1 MMMMKNIKN
10 RSGFTM
16 IELLATITILG
27 ILMAVAIG
35 AVSWILDLNEK
46 RYYSTLEK
54 NVALAAESYY
64 ADYRASLPKAVGQ
77 SRKLLLKTLVEQKYL
92 PDVLDYGKGDCTASS
107 ESYVV
112 VTKYSK
118 KDYLYNVYF
127 DCPAYKTRQEDAIK
141 DLSIT
146 INFDYDDTK
155 VKEAKASIKIN
166 STEDNKIASY
176 EYIIY
181 KDGQNVYNSENVSAG
196 YVDNINRQ
204 VKLKDYVPGNIRI
217 VVTAYDMYGNKKTK
231 EKEVAIYNNGL
242 PECGTESPVYNK
254 WTNAKDAKR
263 KVTIKCV
270 DKDIE
275 CLRRQYSETF
285 TSDMKT
291 GYITIT
297 GTNNK
302 EKKCPV
308 GVYIDKTP
316 PVCGTDDGSKVWTNK
331 NRKITVQCSDATSG
345 CTTEKGYSK
354 TFSKTT
360 QKGKIEIEDK
370 AGNTKECEVD
380 VYVDKTPP
388 KCVVTKE
395 NNSWTNKDVEV
406 EVQCTDG
413 ESGCKKSTYS
423 EVITST
429 TKTKKIT
436 VSDNVGNTATC
447 TADAYV
453 DKTAPT
459 CTSSGGS
466 NNWSTKPVTITG
478 TCSDSNSGCKGN
490 VTKTYSNNGQ
500 WTNQSPGTV
509 YDKAGNSKACPA
521 NQTIKIAE
529 KPNKPTINNPTGG
542 NWVNYNFALTVSTT
556 TTADVIGSWQYSYN
570 NKNWTTYANSA
581 KKSTFTTTQFTK
593 ERNQPVYIRVC
604 NIANVCS
611 ESASTNI
618 RIDKTKPTLGYDLI
632 NDTTGAKYTPGTW
645 SRNGVYRYLYPKD
658 NASGIR
664 EVQTSDGNGW
674 WHEPNLDK
682 YWVNYEMNHTY
693 KHRVVDNAGNYSDV
707 VSLHYMLDWT
717 VPTCAGDT
725 GSTVWTNKNR
735 AITQY
740 CSDSLSGC
748 VSNPTI
754 TFTNTATQGSITI
767 KDKAGNSNSCIVNVY
782 IDKIAPYTPA
792 INWWQQIWVN
802 GASIESGIYG
812 DCIGNKCGGNNYSQQ
827 LKNEGRECF
836 TERQCNI
843 SENSKV
849 TTPRTC
855 SYRKTTS
862 CGEPWP
868 VYSAGDEGGSGFNH
882 FTTTGIGR
890 LCKFTWNGEVHHVVW
905 GWEYRAYD
913 NAGNVSQPLYLW
925 ELMNDVYSD
934 NLLNYFEVRNG
945 AWELRPG
952 KSCPTQWPLL

>member
-64 ADYRASLPKAVGQ
+64 ADHRASLPSAIGQ

-92 PDVLDYGKGDCTASS
+92 PDVLDYGKGDCTASL

-127 DCPAYKTRQEDAIK
+127 DCPAYKTKQEDAIK

-146 INFDYDDTK
+146 INFDYDDKK
-155 VKEAKASIKIN
+155 VKESKANIKIN

-395 NNSWTNKDVEV
+395 NKSWTNKDVEV
-406 EVQCTDG
+406 EVKCTDG

-466 NNWSTKPVTITG
+466 NNWSTKPVTIKG
-478 TCSDSNSGCKGN
+478 TCSDNESGCQGN
-490 VTKTYSNNGQ
+490 VTKTFSNSGQ
-500 WTNQSPGTV
+500 WTKQSPGTV
-509 YDKAGNSKACPA
+509 YDRVGNSKSCPA
-521 NQTIKIAE
+521 NQTIKIAGT
-529 KPNKPTINNPTGG
+529 PNKPTISNPTGG
-542 NWVNYNFALTVSTT
+542 NWVNYDFALKVSTT
-556 TTADVIGSWQYSYN
+556 TIADVIGYWQYSYDN
-570 NKNWTTYANSA
+570 SSWTTYANSA

-604 NIANVCS
+604 NIGDVCS
-611 ESASTNI
+611 PSASTNI

-693 KHRVVDNAGNYSDV
+693 KHRVVDNAGNYSKEIT
-707 VSLHYMLDWT
+707 LRYMIDWT
-717 VPTCAGDT
+717 KPVLDNYDYEFLGNGGVCQN
-725 GSTVWTNKNR
+725 WTNGSPSTLTFRTRFFNIR
-735 AITQY
+735 GHDPISGNSH
-740 CSDSLSGC
+740 SDVSYFRIKLKPSAWVRDSSGNAKA
-748 VSNPTI
+748 VGGGGGPTI
-754 TFTNTATQGSITI
+754 TNIKVSGNGNGFNYYSPVDSSIEAISTFSNSYSSITTNYCFDWCVNVEI
-767 KDKAGNSNSCIVNVY
+767 CDKAGN
-782 IDKIAPYTPA
+782 
-792 INWWQQIWVN
+792 
-802 GASIESGIYG
+802 
-812 DCIGNKCGGNNYSQQ
+812 
-827 LKNEGRECF
+827 
-836 TERQCNI
+836 CN
-843 SENSKV
+843 
-849 TTPRTC
+849 
-855 SYRKTTS
+855 
-862 CGEPWP
+862 
-868 VYSAGDEGGSGFNH
+868 
-882 FTTTGIGR
+882 
-890 LCKFTWNGEVHHVVW
+890 
-905 GWEYRAYD
+905 
-913 NAGNVSQPLYLW
+913 Q
-925 ELMNDVYSD
+925 
-934 NLLNYFEVRNG
+934 NLLSSG
-945 AWELRPG
+945 TG
-952 KSCPTQWPLL
+952 TQCQKKYNNAQGY

>member
-1 MMMMKNIKN
+1 MRRNIKN
-10 RSGFTM
+10 ESGFTM

-27 ILMAVAIG
+27 ILMGVAIG

-64 ADYRASLPKAVGQ
+64 ADHRAPLPSAIGQ

-92 PDVLDYGKGDCTASS
+92 PDVLDYGKGDCTASL

-146 INFDYDDTK
+146 INFDYDDKK
-155 VKEAKASIKIN
+155 VKESKVNIKIN

-270 DKDIE
+270 NGDIT
-275 CLRRQYSETF
+275 CLRRNYSETF

-297 GTNNK
+297 GTNNQ

-316 PVCGTDDGSKVWTNK
+316 PVCGSNDGSKVWTNK
-331 NRKITVQCSDATSG
+331 NRTVKVQCSDATSG
-345 CTTEKGYSK
+345 CTKENGYSK

-360 QKGKIEIEDK
+360 QEGKIEIKDN

-395 NNSWTNKDVEV
+395 NNSWTNKDVTV

-429 TKTKKIT
+429 TKTKTIT
-436 VSDNVGNTATC
+436 VSDKAGNTATC
-447 TADAYV
+447 TANAYV
-453 DKTAPT
+453 DKSKPT
-459 CTSSGGS
+459 VPTSEIRINNSTGAIQKNQNKWTSNTLWWGNFKSTSTSGIDHYEFSEGC
-466 NNWSTKPVTITG
+466 TG
-478 TCSDSNSGCKGN
+478 TKSGNLASSYTYDKDKNTTYCIRAVSKAGVASDWSSPYYFKID
-490 VTKTYSNNGQ
+490 KTPPACPSIYSSVAENT
-500 WTNQSPGTV
+500 WTNQNITFTFNFSSDTSKYVWYTKTKGASSWEDWVNHGENSTSVNSKTISGEGLRKIGVRV
-509 YDKAGNSKACPA
+509 YDVAGNSQLCG
-521 NQTIKIAE
+521 TT
-529 KPNKPTINNPTGG
+529 PT
-542 NWVNYNFALTVSTT
+542 Y
-556 TTADVIGSWQYSYN
+556 
-570 NKNWTTYANSA
+570 K
-581 KKSTFTTTQFTK
+581 
-593 ERNQPVYIRVC
+593 
-604 NIANVCS
+604 
-611 ESASTNI
+611 
-618 RIDKTKPTLGYDLI
+618 IDKT
-632 NDTTGAKYTPGTW
+632 
-645 SRNGVYRYLYPKD
+645 
-658 NASGIR
+658 
-664 EVQTSDGNGW
+664 
-674 WHEPNLDK
+674 
-682 YWVNYEMNHTY
+682 
-693 KHRVVDNAGNYSDV
+693 
-707 VSLHYMLDWT
+707 
-717 VPTCAGDT
+717 
-725 GSTVWTNKNR
+725 
-735 AITQY
+735 
-740 CSDSLSGC
+740 
-748 VSNPTI
+748 
-754 TFTNTATQGSITI
+754 
-767 KDKAGNSNSCIVNVY
+767 
-782 IDKIAPYTPA
+782 APYTPYLD
-792 INWWQQIWVN
+792 INSTVLVDGVLVYAN
-802 GASIESGIYG
+802 IYG
-812 DCIGNKCGGNNYSQQ
+812 DCDEACHNQIPDLHKRSVELQQNRDACFNHLSCNIGSKSKSEGKCLFSKKYACGGFKWTAEDDTSKAADVSGVNSIYCLSWQDYGCVTGSNQGDYSETYFQA
-827 LKNEGRECF
+827 
-836 TERQCNI
+836 I
-843 SENSKV
+843 
-849 TTPRTC
+849 
-855 SYRKTTS
+855 
-862 CGEPWP
+862 
-868 VYSAGDEGGSGFNH
+868 
-882 FTTTGIGR
+882 
-890 LCKFTWNGEVHHVVW
+890 
-905 GWEYRAYD
+905 D
-913 NAGNVSQPLYLW
+913 NAGNVSAKLK
-925 ELMNDVYSD
+925 VTI
-934 NLLNYFEVRNG
+934 LNYHMYTETVLNKYYESRNFEWVLKSG
-945 AWELRPG
+945 MSRPAQFNN
-952 KSCPTQWPLL
+952 SCYS

>member
-1 MMMMKNIKN
+1 MRRTIKN
-10 RSGFTM
+10 ESGFTM

-27 ILMAVAIG
+27 ILMVVAIG

-181 KDGQNVYNSENVSAG
+181 KDGQNVYNSENISAG

-217 VVTAYDMYGNKKTK
+217 VVTAYDMYGNRKTK

-242 PECGTESPVYNK
+242 PECGPESPVYNK

-275 CLRRQYSETF
+275 CLRGQYSETF

-331 NRKITVQCSDATSG
+331 NRTVTVQCSDATSG
-345 CTTEKGYSK
+345 CTTKEGYSK

-360 QKGKIEIEDK
+360 QKGKIEIEDN
-370 AGNTKECEVD
+370 AGNTTKCEVD

-388 KCVVTKE
+388 ECGTLVE
-395 NNSWTNKDVEV
+395 NKSWTSQNTEV
-406 EVQCTDG
+406 GVYCIDG
-413 ESGCKKSTYS
+413 ESGCKKEYYS

-429 TKTKKIT
+429 TKTKTFTI
-436 VSDNVGNTATC
+436 SDNAGNTAKC
-447 TADAYV
+447 TVDAYV
-453 DKTAPT
+453 DKNKPTVPTSEIRKNNSTGAIQKNQNKWTTNTLWWGNFKSTSTSGIDHYEFSEGCTGNKSGNLESYYTYSTDKNTTYCIRAVSKAGVASDWSSPYYFKIDKTPPSCGSNDGSKVWTNKTRYITQACNDSGSGCVTKNYNATFTTQGTTDKITIADNVGHTTTCIVDKYIDLTKPT
-459 CTSSGGS
+459 CSINVNGTKGNNGWYRESNINISLSTNDTGGS
-466 NNWSTKPVTITG
+466 AVSAYGLTTSASANYNGLATSVQSDTSGVVWYGHVKDGAGNTNTCNTGLIKVDTVKPTV
-478 TCSDSNSGCKGN
+478 SEVK
-490 VTKTYSNNGQ
+490 VQ
-500 WTNQSPGTV
+500 TNPARYPYAPNTWGAASPGTV
-509 YDKAGNSKACPA
+509 EIPIGYFIYGNDSGSGIDSYVVIHAPIAHVKDASGNIFASVEYNGSSNHLHEFKNMEWTGTVRTPLVLPQGTVSYQIDYCLGGRILDAAGNLSD
-521 NQTIKIAE
+521 Q
-529 KPNKPTINNPTGG
+529 
-542 NWVNYNFALTVSTT
+542 V
-556 TTADVIGSWQYSYN
+556 
-570 NKNWTTYANSA
+570 
-581 KKSTFTTTQFTK
+581 
-593 ERNQPVYIRVC
+593 RVC
-604 NIANVCS
+604 L
-611 ESASTNI
+611 T
-618 RIDKTKPTLGYDLI
+618 
-632 NDTTGAKYTPGTW
+632 
-645 SRNGVYRYLYPKD
+645 
-658 NASGIR
+658 
-664 EVQTSDGNGW
+664 
-674 WHEPNLDK
+674 
-682 YWVNYEMNHTY
+682 
-693 KHRVVDNAGNYSDV
+693 
-707 VSLHYMLDWT
+707 
-717 VPTCAGDT
+717 
-725 GSTVWTNKNR
+725 
-735 AITQY
+735 
-740 CSDSLSGC
+740 
-748 VSNPTI
+748 
-754 TFTNTATQGSITI
+754 
-767 KDKAGNSNSCIVNVY
+767 
-782 IDKIAPYTPA
+782 
-792 INWWQQIWVN
+792 
-802 GASIESGIYG
+802 
-812 DCIGNKCGGNNYSQQ
+812 
-827 LKNEGRECF
+827 
-836 TERQCNI
+836 
-843 SENSKV
+843 
-849 TTPRTC
+849 RT
-855 SYRKTTS
+855 
-862 CGEPWP
+862 
-868 VYSAGDEGGSGFNH
+868 
-882 FTTTGIGR
+882 
-890 LCKFTWNGEVHHVVW
+890 
-905 GWEYRAYD
+905 
-913 NAGNVSQPLYLW
+913 
-925 ELMNDVYSD
+925 
-934 NLLNYFEVRNG
+934 
-945 AWELRPG
+945 
-952 KSCPTQWPLL
+952 